1 MNKCRLPKSTNLKI
15 ISYIGVLSI
24 ELNLG
29 APYLK
34 IGTYNESIIEIAQ
47 ADQINI
53 YKSIWGLYEV

>member
-1 MNKCRLPKSTNLKI
+1 MGQVKLTRFK
-15 ISYIGVLSI
+15 YMIGVLSI

-34 IGTYNESIIEIAQ
+34 IGTYNESIIEIVQ

-53 YKSIWGLYEV
+53 YKNTWGLYEI

>member
-1 MNKCRLPKSTNLKI
+1 MGAI
-15 ISYIGVLSI
+15 IIFHIGVLSI

-29 APYLK
+29 ASYLK

-53 YKSIWGLYEV
+53 YKNTWGLYEV

>member
-1 MNKCRLPKSTNLKI
+1 MGQVKLTRFK
-15 ISYIGVLSI
+15 YMIGVLSI

-34 IGTYNESIIEIAQ
+34 IGIYNESIIEIVQ

-53 YKSIWGLYEV
+53 YKYTWGLYEI